1 MYAHANLFD
10 SETAADCQSAQ
21 LVCLSCPAF
30 AGCQAGH
37 KQLEMIAEEEVV
49 QRIERAPNGTVT
61 ITQARRRV
69 LTLRKG

>member
-1 MYAHANLFD
+1 MHANLFE
-10 SETAADCQSAQ
+10 SETMSDCSSAQ

-37 KQLEMIAEEEVV
+37 QQLEMIAEEEVV
-49 QRIERAPNGTVT
+49 NRIERHSNGTIT

-69 LTLRKG
+69 LTLTRG

>member
-1 MYAHANLFD
+1 MYAHANLFE
-10 SETAADCQSAQ
+10 SETLSDCQSAQ

-37 KQLEMIAEEEVV
+37 RQLELIAEEEVV
-49 QRIERAPNGTVT
+49 QRVERAPNGTVT
-61 ITQARRRV
+61 ITHARRRV

>member
-1 MYAHANLFD
+1 MSIFD
-10 SETAADCQSAQ
+10 SETLADCSSAQ

-37 KQLEMIAEEEVV
+37 RQLELIAEEQIVN
-49 QRIERAPNGTVT
+49 QIERHADGKVVVTV
-61 ITQARRRV
+61 ARRRV